1 MTDVAHPN
9 VARLHEAFEAFGK
22 GDLDRLQELWR
33 PDIRWHE
40 PGQNRLSG
48 DYTGIDEVFEL
59 FGRVFV
65 LSEGTFRVELQAA
78 FADDTDGAAIV
89 RITASRGDRHL
100 DVLAADLVRFQD
112 GQVAEFWEA
121 HTDQAAMDAFFS
133 WPADDEEAT

>member
-89 RITASRGDRHL
+89 RITASRGDRDL

-112 GQVAEFWEA
+112 GLVAEFWEA

-133 WPADDEEAT
+133 

>member
-1 MTDVAHPN
+1 MTGTAHPN
-9 VARLHEAFEAFGK
+9 VVRLHEAFEAFGK

-65 LSEGTFRVELQAA
+65 LSGGTFRVDLQAA
-78 FADDTDGAAIV
+78 SADDTDGVAIV
-89 RITASRGDRHL
+89 RVTASRGDREL
-100 DVLAADLVRFQD
+100 DVLAADLVRFED
-112 GQVAEFWEA
+112 GLVAEFWQA
-121 HTDQAAMDAFFS
+121 HTDQGAMDAFFS
-133 WPADDEEAT
+133 